1 VGYKQSSEIADSL
14 VEKLRDFQKTI
25 DRGLE
30 KEIQSIRDQ
39 VNSVLV
45 EKEKGQANVDE
56 KLNQLQKIEENMNT
70 METKLDDFISQVTL
84 E

>member
-1 VGYKQSSEIADSL
+1 MGYKQSSEIADSL